1 MKKKFKHKKVKI
13 GGTLHKSGKKSIGS
27 INRIGNDYYLVAATG
42 NFIKLSEKRL
52 QFIKENDGKLHEVLM
67 KKIQDYEKSDIEVDE
82 EPDIEVDEE
91 PDIEVDE
98 KIKKQGIQKILE
110 QTLWFT

>member
-82 EPDIEVDEE
+82 EPDIEVDE
-91 PDIEVDE
+91 

-110 QTLWFT
+110 QTL

>member
-27 INRIGNDYYLVAATG
+27 INRIGNDYYLVASTG

-82 EPDIEVDEE
+82 KPDV
-91 PDIEVDE
+91 EVDE
-98 KIKKQGIQKILE
+98 KVKKQGIQKILE
-110 QTLWFT
+110 QTL

>member
-1 MKKKFKHKKVKI
+1 MKKKFKHKKVRI

-27 INRIGNDYYLVAATG
+27 INKIGNDYYLVVATG

-82 EPDIEVDEE
+82 EPDIEVDE
-91 PDIEVDE
+91 

-110 QTLWFT
+110 QTL

>member
-82 EPDIEVDEE
+82 EPDIEVDE
-91 PDIEVDE
+91 